1 MVENTSTKII
11 TPKRKNQKQKKIF
24 NENLLLKER
33 YKVENLF
40 ADFF

>member
-11 TPKRKNQKQKKIF
+11 TPKRKNQKKNSF

-33 YKVENLF
+33 HKVKNLF
-40 ADFF
+40 ADF